1 MFDSTADSVVL
12 FSFGIGTEKM
22 ELSVRSPVP
31 LNNDQWHRVEA
42 EKNIKEAVLQ
52 LNGQHRMVRPTTLQG
67 HAKPELYSDL
77 YVGKTC
83 VPHMFMVPFGLMRS
97 MLLFFIYVFKPQW
110 TSMCASFSIFGL
122 FFFDVLKC
130 CVVIIRVWTIKNL
143 LSFCLNLLMAAD
155 HPNIKKML
163 MVLTL
168 TTNFPKGEKVLEI
181 TKSLSLKGLR

>member
-1 MFDSTADSVVL
+1 MFDMFDSTADSVVL

-97 MLLFFIYVFKPQW
+97 MLLFFMSSNRNEQACVLHSVYLV
-110 TSMCASFSIFGL
+110 
-122 FFFDVLKC
+122 FFFLC
-130 CVVIIRVWTIKNL
+130 
-143 LSFCLNLLMAAD
+143 F
-155 HPNIKKML
+155 KML
-163 MVLTL
+163 CCDHQSLNYKKSFKFLSEFINGCRSSKYKKNV
-168 TTNFPKGEKVLEI
+168 NGPDFDDKFPKG
-181 TKSLSLKGLR
+181 

>member
-1 MFDSTADSVVL
+1 MFDMFDSTANSVVL

-22 ELSVRSPVP
+22 ELSVRSQVP

-97 MLLFFIYVFKPQW
+97 MLLFFIYVFKPQ
-110 TSMCASFSIFGL
+110 
-122 FFFDVLKC
+122 
-130 CVVIIRVWTIKNL
+130 
-143 LSFCLNLLMAAD
+143 
-155 HPNIKKML
+155 
-163 MVLTL
+163 
-168 TTNFPKGEKVLEI
+168 
-181 TKSLSLKGLR
+181 